1 MSISQ
6 RLETD
11 SPLEMINPAQSRN
24 SLGRKLRQIRKAKGV
39 DGPHALAELMGG
51 KYSFSAILK
60 RERAEQK
67 ISLEYVDDFSRA
79 LNLAPKEKDDLIA
92 LAKLSIIEF
101 DPWKA
106 AKSLQ
111 EIHGDFQRRLA
122 SAELYQSYDPITIHG
137 LYQTYNYAFAV
148 LRMNN
153 VDSDT
158 AADTA
163 RIRQKMAE
171 KEFQSSSGKRRGS
184 RVLQIIS
191 GEEALYRVV
200 GSADVMKEQIERL
213 LELDDDSHV
222 SYGILPSE
230 ISLPVATWCNLNV
243 FDSTFATI
251 ETLIGAV
258 HTGDED
264 QIRQLEGIFNAIFA
278 RSVFGKKRQKL
289 LEKALKHHSKAA
301 AA

>member
-1 MSISQ
+1 MSISP
-6 RLETD
+6 RLGTG
-11 SPLEMINPAQSRN
+11 SPFEMINPAQSRN
-24 SLGRKLRQIRKAKGV
+24 SLGRKLRQIRKAKGI
-39 DGPHALAELMGG
+39 DGPHALADLMGG

-67 ISLEYVDDFSRA
+67 ISLEYIDDFSRA
-79 LNLAPKEKDDLIA
+79 LNLSGKEKDDLIA

-111 EIHGDFQRRLA
+111 DLHEEFQRRLA

-137 LYQTYNYAFAV
+137 LFQTYNYAYAV

-153 VDSDT
+153 VDAKT
-158 AADTA
+158 AEDTA
-163 RIRQKMAE
+163 RLRQRIAE
-171 KEFQSSSGKRRGS
+171 KEFQVGGGKKKGTRI
-184 RVLQIIS
+184 LQIVS
-191 GEEALYRVV
+191 AEEALYRVV
-200 GSADVMKEQIERL
+200 GSPEVMKEQIERL
-213 LELDDDSHV
+213 LELDDDTHV
-222 SYGILPSE
+222 SYGILPSDV
-230 ISLPVATWCNLNV
+230 SLQVATWCNLNV

-264 QIRQLEGIFNAIFA
+264 QIRQLEGIFNSIFA
-278 RSVFGKKRQKL
+278 RSAFGKKRQKL
-289 LEKALKHHSKAA
+289 LEKAVKHHGKAA